1 MTKTVRN
8 LFSLAVASS
17 LLFSCSKDNDP
28 KVEPAEVGITSF
40 GFYKDDNDGVLF
52 EDFVIE
58 NISSTETAI
67 SIDLPAETD
76 LTALVARFT
85 TTDGDAV
92 KVGATIQQS
101 GTTSNDFTASV
112 EYLVSEKET
121 NKIYTINIGKMAA
134 AVWSTL
140 STYSENPASDISLRI
155 NPLTGVP
162 YIGYISYNSDTSLRR
177 LNLIGYQG
185 SWTRVGAA
193 NFSDTR
199 TYTLDL
205 VFNNT
210 GTPYISFID
219 TPGGVKEASVM
230 AYQSGSWSYV
240 GGGSYSGLKSS
251 LSALSIDSNNNLY
264 GFYLND
270 VTGSEDR
277 RGVFLKVN
285 EQGSWQDLP
294 INGRS
299 GASRFIV
306 TKQVNDAIYLSV
318 LDFGDL
324 QSVSVYKYENNQW
337 EILAD
342 KMKDSPENTISYY
355 NIAMDVDSKGN
366 VYMAY
371 AENTGEG
378 TELQLKVKM
387 YNSETKSWTTLG
399 DMIPTTETRDFDI
412 AVNNYGTPMLLYK
425 NAAENPTF
433 VIFDDEVNN
442 WSSAIT
448 LSADIA
454 DDLNIE
460 VAPNGVAYASY
471 LVGYDVYLFKY
482 DSPDNQ

>member
-1 MTKTVRN
+1 M
-8 LFSLAVASS
+8 
-17 LLFSCSKDNDP
+17 
-28 KVEPAEVGITSF
+28 
-40 GFYKDDNDGVLF
+40 
-52 EDFVIE
+52 
-58 NISSTETAI
+58 
-67 SIDLPAETD
+67 
-76 LTALVARFT
+76 
-85 TTDGDAV
+85 
-92 KVGATIQQS
+92 
-101 GTTSNDFTASV
+101 
-112 EYLVSEKET
+112 
-121 NKIYTINIGKMAA
+121 
-134 AVWSTL
+134 
-140 STYSENPASDISLRI
+140 
-155 NPLTGVP
+155 
-162 YIGYISYNSDTSLRR
+162 
-177 LNLIGYQG
+177 
-185 SWTRVGAA
+185 
-193 NFSDTR
+193 
-199 TYTLDL
+199 DL

-355 NIAMDVDSKGN
+355 NIAMDVDSEGN